1 LLKAVLLYLWLT
13 HEMAPSSAP
22 TLSFWLK
29 AVVRVRRRM
38 VRRFMGL
45 ECLLIEFS
53 RFTKE

>member
-1 LLKAVLLYLWLT
+1 
-13 HEMAPSSAP
+13 MAPSSAP

-29 AVVRVRRRM
+29 AVVLVRRRM